1 MDLNS
6 KINDMEKS
14 GRDKFRKLCQNLNL
28 EFIEATNQY
37 EHYDG
42 IIFFKGK
49 KYLIEIKDRSNKFNY
64 DTILFEDEKY
74 QNIKAAIEETNAD
87 GAYYVSIWDNT
98 LYLYY
103 IPIEMNLKPFKIMG
117 NKCTAINDEKRE
129 KIVYFIP
136 KSETKIYTI

>member
-6 KINDMEKS
+6 KINGMEKS
-14 GRDKFRKLCQNLNL
+14 GRDKFKMLCKNLNL
-28 EFIEATNQY
+28 EFQETEYQY

-42 IIFFKGK
+42 IVYFKDK

-64 DTILFEDEKY
+64 NTILFEDDKY
-74 QNIKAAIEETNAD
+74 QNIKAEIRANKAD

-98 LYLYY
+98 IY
-103 IPIEMNLKPFKIMG
+103 IYQIPTEMNLKPFKIMG